1 MQVLSPKTIAST
13 IAAYREEVASCKDDA
28 SIQVNPQISILSL
41 KRIKGDLPLLLSNL
55 NQHKNNSI
63 YQSTFNQISTL
74 SIEVGELLHMKQK
87 EVKDFDK
94 QFETTISKDTEITEQ
109 PPAAAETLTDDYAS
123 LRKRLLADGTS
134 TSLDKSTTGT
144 EDMNQYHENFQ
155 EELYS
160 DLTDL
165 ASALKTSALSL
176 SSKILDD
183 SKLLNTTNENMLKS
197 SSLMHTVGANL
208 NGYLS
213 EKSNGKISLFFLIK
227 TMVFIF
233 LLTAIM
239 IILIKILPKM

>member
-1 MQVLSPKTIAST
+1 
-13 IAAYREEVASCKDDA
+13 
-28 SIQVNPQISILSL
+28 
-41 KRIKGDLPLLLSNL
+41 
-55 NQHKNNSI
+55 
-63 YQSTFNQISTL
+63 
-74 SIEVGELLHMKQK
+74 MKQK

-94 QFETTISKDTEITEQ
+94 QFETTISQDTEITEQ
-109 PPAAAETLTDDYAS
+109 PPPAAENLTDDYAS